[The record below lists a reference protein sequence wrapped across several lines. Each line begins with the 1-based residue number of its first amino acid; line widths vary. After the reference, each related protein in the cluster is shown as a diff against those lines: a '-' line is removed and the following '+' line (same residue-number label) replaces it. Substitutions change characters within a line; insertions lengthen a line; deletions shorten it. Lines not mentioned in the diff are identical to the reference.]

1 MTTSG
6 QSEDPADGSPARPDE
21 SAGQANVGDQVAQLQ
36 QELEQTRERL
46 AETVGQLAA
55 KTDVKSMAA
64 SKASEV
70 SERMKSKADQMRQQ
84 AASTAGNVRGQLA
97 GKAGQAR
104 QQAASTA
111 DSVRGQLADKTA
123 TVRQKAQTA
132 GQSGKEQIVAAGAP
146 VWDAAPEPVRQ
157 AVAKGASGAKE
168 RKVPIALAIG
178 ALIVLVLVL
187 RRWRAR

>member
-6 QSEDPADGSPARPDE
+6 QPEDPAEGSPARQDD
-21 SAGQANVGDQVAQLQ
+21 SAGEADAGDEVAQLQ
-36 QELEQTRERL
+36 QEIEQTREQL
-46 AETVGQLAA
+46 GETVGQLAA
-55 KTDVKSMAA
+55 KADVKNMAA

-70 SERMKSKADQMRQQ
+70 TERMKSKADQMRHQ
-84 AASTAGNVRGQLA
+84 AVSTAGNVRGQLA
-97 GKAGQAR
+97 DKAGQAR
-104 QQAASTA
+104 QQAATTA
-111 DSVRGQLADKTA
+111 DSVRGQLADKTT

-168 RKVPIALAIG
+168 RKVPIAIAVG
-178 ALIVLVLVL
+178 AVIVLVLVL
-187 RRWRAR
+187 RRWRGR